1 MRNSRN
7 GANAAGMAMPS
18 PHVIVCGNEKGGSGK
33 STLAMHL
40 AIALVKSGCRVATV
54 DLDGRQQSLSR
65 YVDNRRIWSQRSGVA
80 LAMPRHCAITPSA
93 QRSFDAAEADEAER
107 LLGAIEDLA
116 GDFHYVVVDTPGSDT
131 YLNRLAHRIADT
143 LVTPMNDSFVD
154 LDVIGRFGPSGDDSG
169 GVSQYAEAVRAARQE
184 RAGHDKRVL
193 DWIVVRN
200 RLGNFS
206 TRNERSVDLS
216 LRRMAG
222 ELGFRVADG
231 ISERVIFREL
241 FPLGVTVIDELDEK
255 VIGVKPTLSH
265 LAARQEIRRLVAAL
279 NLPTDQLARKRA
291 EIRRLQVESPSTEL
305 KLPDIFAL

>member
-7 GANAAGMAMPS
+7 MASAVAMSS

-33 STLAMHL
+33 STLAMH
-40 AIALVKSGCRVATV
+40 IAVALLKSGFRVATI
-54 DLDGRQQSLSR
+54 DLDGRQRSLTR
-65 YVDNRRIWSQRSGVA
+65 YIDNRRAWSGQRGVA
-80 LAMPRHCAITPSA
+80 LSMPRHSDVTPSPL
-93 QRSFDAAEADEAER
+93 RNIDMAEADEAER
-107 LLGAIEDLA
+107 LLGGIEDLT

-154 LDVIGRFGPSGDDSG
+154 LDVIGRFGPASGEVS
-169 GVSQYAEAVRAARQE
+169 GVSQYAEAVRAARSE
-184 RAGHDKRVL
+184 RIGHDERVL

-206 TRNERSVDLS
+206 TRNERSVDAG
-216 LRRMAG
+216 LRHLAT
-222 ELGFRVADG
+222 ELGFRLADG

-255 VIGVKPTLSH
+255 IIGVRPTLSH
-265 LAARQEIRRLVAAL
+265 LAARQEIRRLISAL
-279 NLPTDQLARKRA
+279 NLPTDQLAQRRA
-291 EIRRLQVESPSTEL
+291 EMRRQYLETAGKPL
-305 KLPDIFAL
+305 KLPDIFAI